1 MSGKLSSQERVFE
14 ITRLLYEN
22 HIGGLTNKELATL
35 VGTSEVNICRDIAV
49 FEKYGWVSRGEHNRL
64 RLSMEFGSIS
74 GKIIKAYQNAKLA
87 LATEEAE
94 YLAAIQ

>member
-1 MSGKLSSQERVFE
+1 MEKLNAQERVFV

-22 HIGGLTNKELATL
+22 HTGGLTNKELASL
-35 VGTSEVNICRDIAV
+35 AGTSEVNICRDIAV

-74 GKIIKAYQNAKLA
+74 GKIIKSYQNAKLA
-87 LATEEAE
+87 LVREEAE
-94 YLAAIQ
+94 YLAAVQ